1 MALFLKGC
9 VLGLS
14 IAAPVGPIGVLC
26 IRRSITEGRLVGFV
40 SGLGAATA
48 DACYGVLAAAGLTVV
63 AGFLVRQQTWLGLV
77 GGVFLCWLG
86 GSTFRSRPA
95 DHAASAD
102 ARGLGSAYFTTLAL
116 TLTNPM
122 TIVSFAALFA
132 GAGLGDAAGS
142 PAAAALLV
150 AGVFVGSA
158 GWWLVLSLIAG
169 AFRDRFDATWHRGLN
184 RASGIVIAGFGLWQL
199 LRLVLG

>member
-1 MALFLKGC
+1 MALFFKGC

-14 IAAPVGPIGVLC
+14 VAAPVGPIGVLC

-48 DACYGVLAAAGLTVV
+48 DAGSGALGGAGLTVV
-63 AGFLVRQQTWLGLV
+63 ADFLVRQQRWLGLV
-77 GGVFLCWLG
+77 GGGFLCWMG

-102 ARGLGSAYFTTLAL
+102 ARGLGSACFTTFAL
-116 TLTNPM
+116 TSTDPM
-122 TIVSFAALFA
+122 TILSFAELFA
-132 GAGLGDAAGS
+132 GAGSGEAAGS

-150 AGVFVGSA
+150 AGVEP
-158 GWWLVLSLIAG
+158 
-169 AFRDRFDATWHRGLN
+169 HRG
-184 RASGIVIAGFGLWQL
+184 
-199 LRLVLG
+199 RLP